1 MPQTKTGLRIF
12 VASSSDV
19 KQERSSLKKV
29 VAKLDNRY
37 DRQGLDLQV
46 IAWEDS
52 VRPDF
57 GFDPQDVIN
66 RQINFDLI
74 DIFIGIVWSR
84 IGTSTPR
91 ALSGTVEE
99 VNRALDAR
107 RRTGRPW
114 SILFYLCDRPYSPS
128 TPDEA
133 RQWGEV
139 QKFKNWINSNSLNRH
154 YQESDE
160 FEDLLENDLSM
171 AVDDFI
177 QNQRATLAPP
187 PQPMPLIVNQIDPFN
202 LQIWCPWCR
211 NLGPLTIM
219 PIQAYQMHRGQVWPC
234 PRCGG
239 PQFFA

>member
-19 KQERSSLKKV
+19 KQERNTLKKV
-29 VAKLDNRY
+29 VTKLDNRY

-46 IAWEDS
+46 IAWEDN

-114 SILFYLCDRPYSPS
+114 STLFYLCDRPYLPS
-128 TPDEA
+128 TNDEA
-133 RQWGEV
+133 KQWEEAR
-139 QKFKNWINSNSLNRH
+139 KFKNWINSNSLNRH
-154 YQESDE
+154 YQENDE

-177 QNQRATLAPP
+177 QNQR
-187 PQPMPLIVNQIDPFN
+187 
-202 LQIWCPWCR
+202 
-211 NLGPLTIM
+211 
-219 PIQAYQMHRGQVWPC
+219 
-234 PRCGG
+234 RCS
-239 PQFFA
+239 